1 MNISSG
7 GLAFVRYLL
16 IAWLVSGGPSATTWA
31 GTAPVTQIPDGSRV
45 SLQTVGVFPNLEIP
59 VAVELSEDLAYV
71 LDSKGLSIFDI
82 SRPDR
87 PEMLGTTPASG
98 NILALG
104 DGLALVG
111 VPGSFSVIDVRNP
124 SHPTNVAQH
133 SVRMQVSMT
142 ASEAL
147 TGLAMNGRLAY
158 VGFPGGGLMVYDL
171 SDPEKPEFRGGV
183 SPSGDPGF
191 IGYGGGGITSLHED
205 HVVVT
210 QTDFYG
216 PTRASKAPDG
226 VRLMKK
232 ESLLSGKILTDSQ
245 SSFSVQ
251 GILAGRT
258 GDTRPRKAAGSGRLL
273 LVPAGALGL
282 MVFDLSS
289 TFPDRQYFPKGP
301 ALDVSVSG
309 SRAFLA
315 CGSEGVNVV
324 DVGRP
329 EALRSLG
336 GQALKSS
343 VSLVRVRGDFIYA
356 LTGDNGIQI
365 LRMIPDT
372 TPLKQQTITWS
383 TPVEIVE
390 NPRVPLVAKSSSGLP
405 IRFKLLRSSPIKVE
419 IKEETESEY
428 IGTGPLIPILKTP
441 THVGNISSEFGLILR
456 PNILPITVDI
466 LASQEGDHE
475 YLPTES
481 RRTITLV
488 FATRIAIEPDPSDP
502 GRRVLVKIPTTEAVS
517 YVGSTR
523 WFETKPAYRIEGST
537 NLVEWFSLS
546 PAQHRAGSPPV
557 PVTLPA
563 DGVACFMRLVKMP
576 LD

>member
-1 MNISSG
+1 
-7 GLAFVRYLL
+7 
-16 IAWLVSGGPSATTWA
+16 
-31 GTAPVTQIPDGSRV
+31 
-45 SLQTVGVFPNLEIP
+45 
-59 VAVELSEDLAYV
+59 
-71 LDSKGLSIFDI
+71 
-82 SRPDR
+82 
-87 PEMLGTTPASG
+87 MLGTTPASG
-98 NILALG
+98 NFLALG

-171 SDPEKPEFRGGV
+171 SDPEKLEFRGGV

-216 PTRASKAPDG
+216 PTRAGKAPDG

-232 ESLLSGKILTDSQ
+232 ESLLSGKNLTDSQ

-289 TFPDRQYFPKGP
+289 TLPDRQYFPKGP

-329 EALRSLG
+329 DALRSLG

-343 VSLVRVRGDFIYA
+343 VSMVRVRGDFIYA
-356 LTGDNGIQI
+356 LTGDNEIQI
-365 LRMIPDT
+365 LRMIPET

-428 IGTGPLIPILKTP
+428 IRTGPLIPILKTP
-441 THVGNISSEFGLILR
+441 THVGNISSQFGLILR

-488 FATRIAIEPDPSDP
+488 FAKRIAIEPDPSDP

-517 YVGSTR
+517 YVGSTG

-546 PAQHRAGSPPV
+546 PMSHRAGSPPV

-563 DGVACFMRLVKMP
+563 GGTACFMRLVKIP
-576 LD
+576 LN

>member
-329 EALRSLG
+329 DALRSLG

>member
-31 GTAPVTQIPDGSRV
+31 GTAPVTQIPDGSGV
-45 SLQTVGVFPNLEIP
+45 SLQTVGVFPNLEMP
-59 VAVELSEDLAYV
+59 AAVELSGDLAYV

-98 NILALG
+98 NFLALG

>member
-59 VAVELSEDLAYV
+59 AAVELSGDLAYV

>member
-1 MNISSG
+1 
-7 GLAFVRYLL
+7 
-16 IAWLVSGGPSATTWA
+16 
-31 GTAPVTQIPDGSRV
+31 
-45 SLQTVGVFPNLEIP
+45 
-59 VAVELSEDLAYV
+59 
-71 LDSKGLSIFDI
+71 
-82 SRPDR
+82 
-87 PEMLGTTPASG
+87 MLGTTPASG

>member
-1 MNISSG
+1 MGVKKPKIEEPDELWLMKLPSPRRASCG
-7 GLAFVRYLL
+7 SLL
-16 IAWLVSGGPSATTWA
+16 IALLVCGATPGLTQA
-31 GTAPVTQIPDGSRV
+31 GTVPATEIPDGSRV
-45 SLQTVGVFPNLEIP
+45 SLQTVGVFPNLQMP
-59 VAVELSEDLAYV
+59 AAMELSGDRAYV

-98 NILALG
+98 NFLALG

-142 ASEAL
+142 ASVAL

-171 SDPEKPEFRGGV
+171 SDPAKLEFRGGLN
-183 SPSGDPGF
+183 PSGDPGF
-191 IGYGGGGITSLHED
+191 SGYGGGGITSLHEE

-216 PTRASKAPDG
+216 PTRTPKAPDG
-226 VRLMKK
+226 VRLVKK
-232 ESLLSGKILTDSQ
+232 ESLLSGKILTDNPP
-245 SSFSVQ
+245 SFWIQ
-251 GILAGRT
+251 GVLAGRT
-258 GDTRPRKAAGSGRLL
+258 GDTRPGKAAGFGRLL

-289 TFPDRQYFPKGP
+289 TLPDRQYFPKGP

-315 CGSEGVNVV
+315 CGSEGVNIV
-324 DVGRP
+324 DVGQP

-336 GQALKSS
+336 GQALKAS
-343 VSLVRVRGDFIYA
+343 VNQVRTRGDFIYA
-356 LTGDNGIQI
+356 LTGDNEIQI
-365 LRMIPDT
+365 LRMIPET
-372 TPLKQQTITWS
+372 TPLKRQTITWS
-383 TPVEIVE
+383 TPIEIVE

-405 IRFKLLRSSPIKVE
+405 IHFKVLGSSPIKVE

-428 IGTGPLIPILKTP
+428 IRTGPLMPILKTP
-441 THVGNISSEFGLILR
+441 TYVGNISSQFGLILR

-466 LASQEGDHE
+466 LASQVGDHE

-502 GRRVLVKIPTTEAVS
+502 DRSVLVKIPTTEAVS
-517 YVGSTR
+517 YVGSTG
-523 WFETKPAYRIEGST
+523 WSETKPAYRIEGST
-537 NLVEWFSLS
+537 NLVEW
-546 PAQHRAGSPPV
+546 
-557 PVTLPA
+557 
-563 DGVACFMRLVKMP
+563 
-576 LD
+576 

>member
-1 MNISSG
+1 MNRSSG

-59 VAVELSEDLAYV
+59 VAVELSGDLAYV

>member
-1 MNISSG
+1 MNRSSG

>member
-59 VAVELSEDLAYV
+59 VAVELSGDLAYV

-98 NILALG
+98 NFLALG

-289 TFPDRQYFPKGP
+289 TLPDRQYFPKGP

>member
-59 VAVELSEDLAYV
+59 AAVELSEDLAYV

-309 SRAFLA
+309 
-315 CGSEGVNVV
+315 
-324 DVGRP
+324 
-329 EALRSLG
+329 
-336 GQALKSS
+336 
-343 VSLVRVRGDFIYA
+343 
-356 LTGDNGIQI
+356 
-365 LRMIPDT
+365 
-372 TPLKQQTITWS
+372 
-383 TPVEIVE
+383 
-390 NPRVPLVAKSSSGLP
+390 
-405 IRFKLLRSSPIKVE
+405 
-419 IKEETESEY
+419 
-428 IGTGPLIPILKTP
+428 
-441 THVGNISSEFGLILR
+441 
-456 PNILPITVDI
+456 
-466 LASQEGDHE
+466 
-475 YLPTES
+475 
-481 RRTITLV
+481 
-488 FATRIAIEPDPSDP
+488 
-502 GRRVLVKIPTTEAVS
+502 
-517 YVGSTR
+517 
-523 WFETKPAYRIEGST
+523 
-537 NLVEWFSLS
+537 
-546 PAQHRAGSPPV
+546 
-557 PVTLPA
+557 
-563 DGVACFMRLVKMP
+563 
-576 LD
+576 

>member
-1 MNISSG
+1 MNRSSG

-45 SLQTVGVFPNLEIP
+45 SLQTVGVFPNLEMP
-59 VAVELSEDLAYV
+59 AAVELSGDLAYV

>member
-59 VAVELSEDLAYV
+59 AAVELSEDLAYV

-98 NILALG
+98 NFLALG

-216 PTRASKAPDG
+216 PTRAGKAPDG

-563 DGVACFMRLVKMP
+563 DGMACFLRLVKMP
-576 LD
+576 LN

>member
-1 MNISSG
+1 MNLSSG

-45 SLQTVGVFPNLEIP
+45 SLQTVGVFPNLEMP
-59 VAVELSEDLAYV
+59 AAVELSGDLAYV

>member
-1 MNISSG
+1 MNRSSG

-59 VAVELSEDLAYV
+59 AAVELSGDLAYV

>member
-98 NILALG
+98 NFLALG

-329 EALRSLG
+329 DALRSLG